1 MWRSWWGCP
10 GCMLLMLRSLSLH
23 RQTWPLLRLF
33 CVDIRCVLQ
42 VGVSFQTARP
52 GSSSLSFLN
61 RLDVATAAFLF
72 GIQYMRK
79 KKKLCDRSVSCWT
92 LVESTVYKVNWLN
105 LGEPKVQVQLPWS
118 QIYHF
123 MTDTTYSSS
132 GRRRMIH
139 EPSSH
144 SCIFWPINYSSPLVH
159 STYFSLATILLSFFF
174 YVWLWSSWCMQ
185 GGSIHWRTK
194 EDKMYVYGL
203 WIWSHG
209 LRIQFFSLPCD
220 PRRQFERFCYSI
232 SYESPTLPQCSRTET
247 EPGHQWVH
255 AEWEWASVGL
265 VRGNVIKFS

>member
-1 MWRSWWGCP
+1 M
-10 GCMLLMLRSLSLH
+10 
-23 RQTWPLLRLF
+23 
-33 CVDIRCVLQ
+33 
-42 VGVSFQTARP
+42 
-52 GSSSLSFLN
+52 
-61 RLDVATAAFLF
+61 
-72 GIQYMRK
+72 
-79 KKKLCDRSVSCWT
+79 SCWT

-105 LGEPKVQVQLPWS
+105 LGEPKVQVQLAWS

-144 SCIFWPINYSSPLVH
+144 SCIFGPLTTRHLWLTVHIFHLPPFFCLFFLRVVVVILVH
-159 STYFSLATILLSFFF
+159 ARWIHSLKNKRGQNVCVRVVNLAPRLTNPFFF
-174 YVWLWSSWCMQ
+174 
-185 GGSIHWRTK
+185 
-194 EDKMYVYGL
+194 
-203 WIWSHG
+203 
-209 LRIQFFSLPCD
+209 LPCD

>member
-10 GCMLLMLRSLSLH
+10 GCMLLMLHSLSLH

-72 GIQYMRK
+72 GIQYMRKK

-144 SCIFWPINYSSPLVH
+144 SCIFGPLTTRHLWFTVHIFHLPPFFCLFFLRVVVVILVH
-159 STYFSLATILLSFFF
+159 ARWIHSLKNKRGQNVCVRVVNLFPRLTNP
-174 YVWLWSSWCMQ
+174 V
-185 GGSIHWRTK
+185 
-194 EDKMYVYGL
+194 
-203 WIWSHG
+203 
-209 LRIQFFSLPCD
+209 FFSTMWP
-220 PRRQFERFCYSI
+220 
-232 SYESPTLPQCSRTET
+232 
-247 EPGHQWVH
+247 
-255 AEWEWASVGL
+255 
-265 VRGNVIKFS
+265 

>member
-123 MTDTTYSSS
+123 MTDTTHSSS

-174 YVWLWSSWCMQ
+174 YV
-185 GGSIHWRTK
+185 
-194 EDKMYVYGL
+194 
-203 WIWSHG
+203 
-209 LRIQFFSLPCD
+209 
-220 PRRQFERFCYSI
+220 
-232 SYESPTLPQCSRTET
+232 
-247 EPGHQWVH
+247 
-255 AEWEWASVGL
+255 
-265 VRGNVIKFS
+265 